1 MERLYLSKS
10 SSGLCWQFF
19 SLRCLSSMFNR
30 RDASLPVRS
39 FCHTCNSLFA
49 NKLDK
54 PSSCLLS
61 TNSFSNWLL
70 DQLLNPKS
78 ISVTIYTRWK
88 CFSSGQG
95 YVFFILSEATCA
107 TFHMSYKSIHSCRGC
122 SFSCM
127 ESFHIKT
134 CPTNYKTIKTD
145 RPLWWI
151 RGLVHQKKSFVSM
164 SRQANLF
171 GSR

>member
-1 MERLYLSKS
+1 MLTI
-10 SSGLCWQFF
+10 FF
-19 SLRCLSSMFNR
+19 IEMFIQYVQQTRCFVT
-30 RDASLPVRS
+30 VRS
-39 FCHTCNSLFA
+39 FCHTCASLFA

-54 PSSCLLS
+54 ASSCLLS

-78 ISVTIYTRWK
+78 ISVTVYTRWK

-122 SFSCM
+122 SFACM
-127 ESFHIKT
+127 KSFHIKT

-145 RPLWWI
+145 RP
-151 RGLVHQKKSFVSM
+151 R
-164 SRQANLF
+164 
-171 GSR
+171 

>member
-1 MERLYLSKS
+1 MRNSVCMFWDDNVCVLIYGKTILIKK
-10 SSGLCWQFF
+10 FF
-19 SLRCLSSMFNR
+19 GTMLTVFFIEMFIQYVQQTRCFVT
-30 RDASLPVRS
+30 VRS

-78 ISVTIYTRWK
+78 ISVTVYTRWK
-88 CFSSGQG
+88 CFSSGQR

-145 RPLWWI
+145 RPL
-151 RGLVHQKKSFVSM
+151 
-164 SRQANLF
+164 
-171 GSR
+171 

>member
-1 MERLYLSKS
+1 MLTI
-10 SSGLCWQFF
+10 FF
-19 SLRCLSSMFNR
+19 IEMFIQYVQQTRCFVT
-30 RDASLPVRS
+30 ARS

-70 DQLLNPKS
+70 DQLHNPKS
-78 ISVTIYTRWK
+78 ISVTVYTRWK

-122 SFSCM
+122 PFPCM
-127 ESFHIKT
+127 KSFHIKT

-145 RPLWWI
+145 GPL
-151 RGLVHQKKSFVSM
+151 
-164 SRQANLF
+164 
-171 GSR
+171 